1 MIKFFIYCRKSSE
14 AEDKQILSIESQE
27 RELLNYVQREGL
39 TVIKTFKEEKTA
51 HKRGRPIFGEVL
63 NALERGQAQGL
74 LVWQPNRLA
83 RNAYDGGWL
92 ITAMDEGFLKEIR
105 TPFKTYYDT
114 PDDKF
119 FLQLEFGMAKK
130 DSDDKSINVK
140 RGLATKVRLGWR
152 PGTAPLGYLNDKSKE
167 RGERDII
174 VDPERFHLVRR
185 MFELFLTGSYS
196 VSKIRNIANTEW
208 GLKTRQTKRMG
219 GRPLSLSHI
228 YNILTEPFYYG
239 YFYWNGELIKGK
251 HQTMIKAKEYDTV
264 QSLLGRK
271 GTPRLKHRDF
281 AFTGL
286 IRCGECDSMITA
298 EEKRQIRCSACR
310 FKFSYLHCNDCPKC
324 NTKIDSMKSPALRH
338 YVYYRCSKKKKRSC
352 SQRYI
357 TLEEL
362 EKQIDQRL
370 ASIQISPEFRD
381 WALGIVKDHQ
391 NKTEQES
398 ISDSL
403 MKSYKSVEARL
414 SNLLNL
420 KLSPLNADGGLLTD
434 KEYAHQKALLIRE
447 KQQIE
452 ESMGHQEQSFDEWI
466 KICKKAFNFA
476 VYARCWFV
484 EGDSEV
490 KKAIIST
497 LGSNQTLMNQKVLI
511 NQANPLLF
519 AIENTR
525 KDIPEASP
533 DFDTLEP
540 GKRFDF
546 SSSNGDLAKRIPDLL
561 RSLNDVRT
569 IYLKSRYSLPSYQ
582 KIFREEALQKLIVLL
597 KKSTLQT

>member
-27 RELLNYVQREGL
+27 RELLNYAQREGL

-51 HKRGRPIFGEVL
+51 HKRGRQIFGEVL
-63 NALERGQAQGL
+63 NALEHGQAQGL

-105 TPFKTYYDT
+105 TPFKTYSNS

-152 PGTAPLGYLNDKSKE
+152 PGTAPLGYLNDKLKE

-185 MFELFLTGSYS
+185 VFEVFLAGTHS
-196 VSKIRNIANTEW
+196 VSQIRDIASNEW
-208 GLKTRQTKRMG
+208 GLRTRQTKRMG
-219 GRPLSLSHI
+219 GKPLSVSHV
-228 YNILTEPFYYG
+228 YRILTDPFYYG
-239 YFYWNGELIKGK
+239 YFYWSGELMKGS
-251 HQTMIKAKEYDTV
+251 HRPMITVKEYDKA
-264 QSLLGRK
+264 QALLGRN
-271 GTPRLKHRDF
+271 GRPRLKHREF

-286 IRCGECDSMITA
+286 IQCGECAAMITA
-298 EEKRQIRCSACR
+298 EEKSQVICPVCKL
-310 FKFSYLHCNDCPKC
+310 KFSHLNRNDCPRC
-324 NTKIDSMKSPALRH
+324 STLVESMNSPTFLH
-338 YVYYRCSKKKKRSC
+338 YVYYRCSKKKIRSC

-357 TLEEL
+357 TVGEL

-370 ASIQISPEFRD
+370 ASIQVNSRFRD
-381 WALGIVKDHQ
+381 WGLGILKSHYGQ

-398 ISDSL
+398 VNESL
-403 MKSYKSVEARL
+403 LKAYKDTDAKL

-420 KLSPLNADGGLLTD
+420 KLSPLNASGSLLSD
-434 KEYAHQKALLIRE
+434 EEYAQQKTLLIQE
-447 KQQIE
+447 KQQVE
-452 ESMGHQEQSFDEWI
+452 EKLNQRELSLEEWMAS
-466 KICKKAFNFA
+466 CEKAFNFA
-476 VYARCWFV
+476 SYARCWFA
-484 EGDSEV
+484 EGDLETKRTILS
-490 KKAIIST
+490 A
-497 LGSNQTLMNQKVLI
+497 LGSNLTLI
-511 NQANPLLF
+511 NKKVSINLANPLLQ

-525 KDIPEASP
+525 KEFPEASP
-533 DFDTLEP
+533 HFGRLEP
-540 GKRFDF
+540 EKRIVFT
-546 SSSNGDLAKRIPDLL
+546 SSNAPLVKKIPILL
-561 RSLNDVRT
+561 RLWNDVRT
-569 IYLKSRYSLPSYQ
+569 YYFETILSPMWDTLDNPILDGLMKKERSYR
-582 KIFREEALQKLIVLL
+582 KAA
-597 KKSTLQT
+597 